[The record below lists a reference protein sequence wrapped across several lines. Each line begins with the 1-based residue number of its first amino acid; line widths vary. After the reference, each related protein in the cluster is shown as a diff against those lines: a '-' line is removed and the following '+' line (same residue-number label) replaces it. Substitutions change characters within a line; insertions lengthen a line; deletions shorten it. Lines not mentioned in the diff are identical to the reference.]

1 MNVDFQ
7 SANILKV
14 RHFLRSFKVGI
25 AGAGGLGSNCAVAL
39 ARTGIGH
46 LVVVDFDIVEPLN
59 LNRQY
64 FFANQI
70 GKKKV
75 EALKEVISW
84 IDPDI
89 QFTAIHEK
97 LSSQNLLN
105 FFKTCDIIVEAFDK
119 IDQKKMIAETILSSG
134 ISAPLVMGS
143 GMAGLNHTQLLVER
157 YDRLI
162 VCGDQITEVNG
173 NQIPMAPRVAMV
185 ANLQANEVL
194 NFLMKDFTFDYEDTS
209 E

>member
-1 MNVDFQ
+1 
-7 SANILKV
+7 
-14 RHFLRSFKVGI
+14 
-25 AGAGGLGSNCAVAL
+25 
-39 ARTGIGH
+39 
-46 LVVVDFDIVEPLN
+46 
-59 LNRQY
+59 
-64 FFANQI
+64 
-70 GKKKV
+70 
-75 EALKEVISW
+75 
-84 IDPDI
+84 
-89 QFTAIHEK
+89 
-97 LSSQNLLN
+97 
-105 FFKTCDIIVEAFDK
+105 
-119 IDQKKMIAETILSSG
+119 MIAETILSSG